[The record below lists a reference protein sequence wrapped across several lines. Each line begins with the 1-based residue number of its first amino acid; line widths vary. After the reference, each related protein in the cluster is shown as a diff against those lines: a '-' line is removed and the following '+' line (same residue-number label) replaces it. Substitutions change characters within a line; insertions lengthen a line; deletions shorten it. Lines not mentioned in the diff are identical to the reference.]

1 MCDTLNYFKNSLKAG
16 SVNNLI
22 EHLQVTSEIQRLTE
36 TYDVCVIVEEIVVY
50 FVLFPLFT
58 LLLG

>member
-1 MCDTLNYFKNSLKAG
+1 M
-16 SVNNLI
+16 
-22 EHLQVTSEIQRLTE
+22 TSEIQRLTE
-36 TYDVCVIVEEIVVY
+36 TYDACVVVEEIVVY